1 MDKIENKKV
10 EIEFVQD
17 YKPYGKILHKV
28 GDRLEVERINI
39 NGYYWQTT
47 NKEGCKKKFGQI
59 DAKEIY
65 KSNSVKEV
73 VEEENKKKQRQD
85 KIISLLKKDDKN
97 LSSFV
102 GFLKMD
108 SDLGETLYPE
118 DIEKRFQEY
127 KKLRQHIIS
136 EVIININ

>member
-1 MDKIENKKV
+1 MDSKPNKIEK
-10 EIEFVQD
+10 D
-17 YKPYGKILHKV
+17 YK
-28 GDRLEVERINI
+28 
-39 NGYYWQTT
+39 
-47 NKEGCKKKFGQI
+47 KE
-59 DAKEIY
+59 
-65 KSNSVKEV
+65 VKEV
-73 VEEENKKKQRQD
+73 VEEENKKKERQD